1 MLAANYTTVRTNFKD
16 YCDKAVDN
24 DEAVIVTRRNG
35 RNVVM
40 ISLEQYNRMV
50 TKLKNAEYLQMI
62 DRSLE
67 QLRDGKGQIHE
78 LIEDD

>member
-1 MLAANYTTVRTNFKD
+1 MLAANSTTVRTNFKD

>member
-1 MLAANYTTVRTNFKD
+1 MLAANSTTVRTNFKD

-50 TKLKNAEYLQMI
+50 TRLKNAEYLQMI